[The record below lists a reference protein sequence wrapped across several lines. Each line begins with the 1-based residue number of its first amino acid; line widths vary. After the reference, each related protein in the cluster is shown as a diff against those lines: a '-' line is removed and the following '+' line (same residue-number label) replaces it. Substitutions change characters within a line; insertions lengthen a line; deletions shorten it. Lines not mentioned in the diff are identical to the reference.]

1 MEQSLQLP
9 TIKVYS
15 AEEVQRDKMLH
26 WARLLLICPVLF
38 YSAYKHT
45 GWLRYAMAA
54 IAILATGY
62 NALQVYAQTKKI

>member
-1 MEQSLQLP
+1 MSNLNIQLP

-15 AEEVQRDKMLH
+15 AEEVQRDKMFH

-62 NALQVYAQTKKI
+62 NIKQLSND